1 MLQRIQTIFLI
12 LGIVANGFLL
22 YFDLYSV
29 NAMNENGEVIEKATL
44 NIEKLQYETT
54 LEDHM
59 AYSKPM
65 YWLMGAVALV
75 SLVAFASIFLFNNR
89 RLQMIIV
96 RLSMLLEA
104 GLVVLFFLFTDRAKE
119 VINNPIYQMQYEVGI
134 FLPIAGV
141 VMFFLANVFIMRD
154 EKLVRSSERL
164 R

>member
-29 NAMNENGEVIEKATL
+29 NAMNENGEVIEEATL
-44 NIEKLQYETT
+44 SIEKLQYETT
-54 LEDHM
+54 LDDYVT
-59 AYSKPM
+59 YSKPM
-65 YWLMGAVALV
+65 YWLMGATALV
-75 SLVAFASIFLFNNR
+75 SLVAFVSIFLFNNR
-89 RLQMIIV
+89 RFQMLIV

-104 GLVVLFFLFTDRAKE
+104 GLVVLFFLFTDRAME